1 MRLRRE
7 VLDVLES
14 PMVQIATV
22 AENMAGSVKLC
33 YGESDIPTPEF
44 ICRAAS
50 DALAA
55 GHTFYTHTAGYMALR
70 EAIAAKVLERH
81 GVTYSASE
89 IMSTVG
95 ATAAIF
101 AAIRASIGPGDNALV
116 ISPAYAI
123 FANAVIMSGGEFRAV
138 PLATDGKRFRLDL
151 DLIARTVDQRTRML
165 IVNSP
170 SNPTGWVI
178 TEAEQ
183 QALYALAERHDFII
197 LADEVYERLIFER
210 DIAPSFARIATNK
223 DRVIVVNSFS
233 KTYNMTGWRLGW
245 AQSSER
251 TIRSLYKAVEFITS
265 NAAAMVQQAGIVAL
279 RDGEAYIRELRDHY
293 ALRRSEVRHALETL
307 PRVVLYEP
315 EGAFYAFFRIQGL
328 TDSTAFTTRLLLETG
343 LALTP
348 GVAFGPVGE
357 GCVRLC
363 FAATQKTV
371 ADALDRLTRFMA
383 TYEPT

>member
-33 YGESDIPTPEF
+33 YGESDMPTPEF

-70 EAIAAKVLERH
+70 EAIAAKVLELH
-81 GVTYSASE
+81 GVAYRASE

-101 AAIRASIGPGDNALV
+101 AAIRASVGPGDNAVV

-123 FANAVIMSGGEFRAV
+123 FANAVIMSGGECRAV
-138 PLATDGKRFRLDL
+138 PLATDGRRFCLDL
-151 DLIARTVDQRTRML
+151 DQIGRAVDDRTRML

-170 SNPTGWVI
+170 SNPTGWII

-183 QALYALAERHDFII
+183 EALYMLAERHDLII

-210 DIAPSFARIATNK
+210 DIAPSFARIATNN

-251 TIRSLYKAVEFITS
+251 TIRSMYKAVEFITS

-293 ALRRSEVRHALETL
+293 ALRRSEVRHALDTI
-307 PRVVLYEP
+307 PSIFLYEP
-315 EGAFYAFFRIQGL
+315 DGAFYAFFRIEGL
-328 TDSTAFTTRLLLETG
+328 TDSTAFTTRLLRETG

-348 GVAFGPVGE
+348 GVAFGPAGE

-363 FAATQKTV
+363 FAATEKTV
-371 ADALDRLTRFMA
+371 TDALDRLTRFMA

>member
-50 DALAA
+50 DALAT
-55 GHTFYTHTAGYMALR
+55 GHTFYTHTAGYVELR
-70 EAIAAKVLERH
+70 EAIAAKVRELH
-81 GVTYSASE
+81 GVSYSASE

-101 AAIRASIGPGDNALV
+101 AAIRASVGPGDNAVV

-123 FANAVIMSGGEFRAV
+123 FPNAVIMTGGERRAV
-138 PLATDGKRFRLDL
+138 PLARDGKRFCLDL
-151 DLIARTVDQRTRML
+151 DRVRGAVDQRTRML

-183 QALYALAERHDFII
+183 KALYALAERHDFII
-197 LADEVYERLIFER
+197 LADEVYERLVFEQ
-210 DIAPSFARIATNK
+210 DIAPSFARIADNK

-245 AQSSER
+245 AQSSEQ
-251 TIRSLYKAVEFITS
+251 TIRAMYKAVEFITS

-279 RDGEAYIRELRDHY
+279 RDGEPYIRELRDHY
-293 ALRRSEVRHALETL
+293 ALRRSEVRCALEAI
-307 PRVVLYEP
+307 PRASLFEP
-315 EGAFYAFFRIQGL
+315 DGAFYAFFRIDGL
-328 TDSTAFTTRLLLETG
+328 TDSTAFTTRLVRETG

-348 GVAFGPVGE
+348 GIAFGPSGE

-363 FAATQKTV
+363 FAASQKSV
-371 ADALDRLTRFMA
+371 ADGLDRLTRFMA
-383 TYEPT
+383 AYEPA